1 MIYFGGARFMSIR
14 SSFHQTLVS
23 YYHDDDLHHPAGL
36 FSYIRATINWGNDM
50 ARTKGDHNAKRVE
63 IADAACEVILRV
75 GLERTS
81 LNDIAR
87 EQGYTTGVLRHY
99 FHDKEELLLFTK
111 NRLFDNMFKQMRA
124 AAESEQGVDRLT
136 AMALEN
142 VPATPKAVKMWRVL
156 AAFNGRAIG
165 NTALM
170 RLQSRRYA
178 KGWDLYINEI
188 DDLQSAGHVGPNI
201 DPRLEGFGIC
211 SFVEGLAAQVVMAPK
226 TWGEKQLSQLVTRYV
241 DADRKSV
248 V

>member
-1 MIYFGGARFMSIR
+1 
-14 SSFHQTLVS
+14 
-23 YYHDDDLHHPAGL
+23 
-36 FSYIRATINWGNDM
+36 M
-50 ARTKGDHNAKRVE
+50 ARKKGDHNAKRVE

-111 NRLFDNMFKQMRA
+111 NRLFDKMFKQMRTA
-124 AAESEQGVDRLT
+124 ADSQDGVDRLT
-136 AMALEN
+136 AMALKN
-142 VPATPKAVKMWRVL
+142 VPTTPKAIKTWRVL

-165 NTALM
+165 NPAFM

-178 KGWDLYINEI
+178 KGWNLYIDEI
-188 DDLQSAGHVGPNI
+188 SSLQSAGHIGPNI

-226 TWGEKQLSQLVTRYV
+226 TWGDKELSQLVTRYV
-241 DADRKSV
+241 DTVVNKSR
-248 V
+248 